1 MSRFRIR
8 FIKWYKVTQRFK
20 KLVRLII
27 VVDVQVVI
35 LTAMLLPSEKS
46 SLLNMMSMWFV
57 IWLGLKIEKVKDEV
71 NETSCEFG
79 QRKKRE

>member
-1 MSRFRIR
+1 M
-8 FIKWYKVTQRFK
+8 V
-20 KLVRLII
+20 
-27 VVDVQVVI
+27 VVDVWVVI

-57 IWLGLKIEKVKDEV
+57 IWLGLGLEEVKDEV
-71 NETSCEFG
+71 NETSCGFN

>member
-8 FIKWYKVTQRFK
+8 FIKWYRVTQRFR

-71 NETSCEFG
+71 NETSCEFN